1 MKQAILPRYDVNEF
15 LEGFGSFYFI
25 GHRRVGDNQLLR
37 EVALLA
43 MTQKPR
49 VFFDTSFP
57 SPSLLLLAVY
67 TKMRVFF
74 LVRPVL
80 S

>member
-1 MKQAILPRYDVNEF
+1 MMWMNFWKILGRLN
-15 LEGFGSFYFI
+15 FI

-57 SPSLLLLAVY
+57 SASLLLLAVY

>member
-1 MKQAILPRYDVNEF
+1 MKQAMLPRYDGNEF
-15 LEGFGSFYFI
+15 LEGFGSFKYFY
-25 GHRRVGDNQLLR
+25 RRVGDNQLLR
-37 EVALLA
+37 KVTLLA

-57 SPSLLLLAVY
+57 SASLLLLAVY